1 MMRSNPWLTA
11 SLQMVLLL
19 AAVACA
25 TPWLG
30 ANASALQRLPPLR
43 RWEDVSLGTSSA
55 RPVYHGSVVPGGV
68 YSADELRAAMAR
80 DPAVA
85 DHYRAAAVKALR
97 PVTLPVGRAA
107 YVSYRVNNAIYWT
120 KRRVWIRAGETVLT
134 DGTTMVR
141 ARCGNSISERRE
153 GPVATLDPPDG
164 ELDDFV
170 VPLISEGSMDWLAEE
185 SHALGDLLEVPFG
198 PQVFAAATPEW
209 RPIDGDSDGL
219 FGGILPLGGG
229 PGIDVPDS
237 GNPGVPPTSV
247 VPPTGVLPPTS
258 VLPPETF
265 LPPDGGATSGAP
277 ETTGGSLFPTIG
289 AEPTVSP
296 SPNRHEIPEP
306 GVLWLVA
313 CGVIGLA
320 RRSWR
325 RR

>member
-30 ANASALQRLPPLR
+30 ANASTLQRLPPLR

-97 PVTLPVGRAA
+97 PVTLTVGRAA

-141 ARCGNSISERRE
+141 ARCGNSISERRK
-153 GPVATLDPPDG
+153 GPVAALDPP

-170 VPLISEGSMDWLAEE
+170 VPLTSEGSMDWLAEE

-209 RPIDGDSDGL
+209 RPSEGDSDGL
-219 FGGILPLGGG
+219 FGGMLPLVGG
-229 PGIDVPDS
+229 PGIDVPGS
-237 GNPGVPPTSV
+237 GNPG

-258 VLPPETF
+258 VVPPGTF

-277 ETTGGSLFPTIG
+277 EPTGGSLFPTT
-289 AEPTVSP
+289 ETTVSP
-296 SPNRHEIPEP
+296 SPNPHEVPAP